1 MRGRKAVKNIATTL
15 ILQVVSII
23 CGFILP
29 RIIITTFGSSMNGLI
44 ASITQF
50 LAYISLLDGGIGLV
64 VKAALY
70 KPLAKNDTR
79 KVEQIL
85 RSSQGFLNKII
96 AVFII
101 YIVAL
106 CIFYPKLLSNEFSA
120 GTTLP
125 LVIILSLSTII
136 EYAVGLIYRLYLQA
150 KQDTHITSLIQI
162 GTILLNTIVSVILIK
177 AGFGINIVKI
187 GTVII
192 YLVRAVVQCVYVR
205 RKYGIKFYSQK
216 DMHVLHNRWAG
227 LLQHTATVIHENT
240 DIVLLT
246 IFSTTSEISVYT
258 TYMLVITGI
267 KGVVQAL
274 SSGIDST
281 FGDMHARGEKEAMNR
296 NLRVYEQFYYTV
308 ITVMFA
314 CTIILVSSF
323 VEIYTSGI
331 TDVNYNRPIFGYI
344 MALSMFFWSVRQP
357 YSAIVFSAG
366 KFKETNAGSI
376 WEAVINLAV
385 SLILVVPLGLVG
397 VAIGTLVST
406 CIRSINYSNYASK
419 EILHRNSFITIKRV
433 AIALCE
439 MALCF
444 AILNILPSEI
454 KNPNNYQGWLMYAVI
469 TFAVAI
475 VLAVV
480 PNHLLFKKDAAA
492 LFEKI
497 KLLRRRKRP
506 PLN

>member
-1 MRGRKAVKNIATTL
+1 MRGKKAVKNITTTL
-15 ILQVVSII
+15 ILQIVSII

-29 RIIITTFGSSMNGLI
+29 RIIITTFGSSMNGLL

-50 LAYISLLDGGIGLV
+50 LAFISLLDGGIGLV

-70 KPLAKNDTR
+70 KPLAKNDTQR
-79 KVEQIL
+79 IERIL
-85 RSSQGFLNKII
+85 RSSQSFLNKII

-101 YIVAL
+101 YIAAL
-106 CIFYPKLLSNEFSA
+106 CIFYPKLLSSEFPA
-120 GTTLP
+120 ETTLP
-125 LVIILSLSTII
+125 LIIIISLSTII

-150 KQDTHITSLIQI
+150 RQDTHVTSLIQI

-177 AGFGINIVKI
+177 AGFGIDAVKI
-187 GTVII
+187 GTVVI
-192 YLVRAVVQCVYVR
+192 YLIRAIVQCAYVR
-205 RKYGIKFYSQK
+205 KRYGIKIYRQK

-296 NLRVYEQFYYTV
+296 SLRIYEQFYYTV
-308 ITVMFA
+308 ITIMFT
-314 CTIILVSSF
+314 CTAVLVSSF
-323 VEIYTSGI
+323 VDIYTSGV
-331 TDVNYNRPIFGYI
+331 TDVNYDRPIFGYI
-344 MALSMFFWSVRQP
+344 MVLSMFFWAVRQP

-376 WEAVINLAV
+376 WEAVINLAI
-385 SLILVVPLGLVG
+385 SLALVVPFGLVG

-419 EILHRNSFITIKRV
+419 EILRRSSFITIKRV
-433 AIALCE
+433 LIAFCE
-439 MALCF
+439 IVFCF
-444 AILNILPSEI
+444 TLLNVLPSTI
-454 KNPNNYQGWLMYAVI
+454 KNPSTYQGWLLYATLAFVVV
-469 TFAVAI
+469 AVFT
-475 VLAVV
+475 VV

-497 KLLRRRKRP
+497 KLLHRGRKITS
-506 PLN
+506 